1 MDFKEFINFVINS
14 FVTPFFSILVGAAVV
29 FFLWNIMLLIKKSD
43 QPEEAA
49 KLKSKALW
57 GVIGI
62 AVMVSMWGLVN
73 FITGSL
79 LLSNTPASPM
89 PLIPVPGY
97 GNTPIA
103 PVGNPIMLSNPAN
116 LLNPA
121 PAPKYYTP

>member
-1 MDFKEFINFVINS
+1 MMGV
-14 FVTPFFSILVGAAVV
+14 
-29 FFLWNIMLLIKKSD
+29 IKKSG

-49 KLKSKALW
+49 KMKSKALW

-103 PVGNPIMLSNPAN
+103 PTGNPIMLSNPAN